1 VKRTV
6 CLAAGLVA
14 LGVVIYVGK
23 LWAQQ
28 PGTAGAAAA
37 APELRTRIAV
47 LNLNYVIKYY
57 KKFINYQEQM
67 KHDLEPYQTKER
79 DKTALRDSL
88 TKELNDPKTP
98 ADKRDELQKKI
109 VDVAREIEDNK
120 RDVQKTFMKKQSD
133 MLKIIYGD
141 VQDAASRYARAHN
154 FDMVLHYN
162 DAITM
167 EDYSSV
173 MNIVRK
179 LEQPA
184 CMPLYVAPGMDISM
198 QVRDSLNASYQG
210 GAASAVPAAGA
221 AGGQRQ

>member
-28 PGTAGAAAA
+28 PGTAGTAPA
-37 APELRTRIAV
+37 APEPRPWIAV

-57 KKFINYQEQM
+57 KKFINYQEQL
-67 KHDLEPYQTKER
+67 KHDAEPYQTK
-79 DKTALRDSL
+79 DKEKTQLRDAL
-88 TKELNDPKTP
+88 TRQLSDQNTP
-98 ADKRDELQKKI
+98 ADKREGLQKQI
-109 VDVAREIEDNK
+109 VDITREIEDNK
-120 RDVQKTFMKKQSD
+120 RDAQKVITKKQSD
-133 MLKIIYGD
+133 MLKTIYGD

-154 FDMVLHYN
+154 FEMVLHYN
-162 DAITM
+162 DATTS
-167 EDYSSV
+167 EDYSSFA
-173 MNIVRK
+173 NIFRK

-198 QVRDSLNASYQG
+198 QVLESLNAKFQG
-210 GAASAVPAAGA
+210 QGNAAPAAGA
-221 AGGQRQ
+221 AGGQHR